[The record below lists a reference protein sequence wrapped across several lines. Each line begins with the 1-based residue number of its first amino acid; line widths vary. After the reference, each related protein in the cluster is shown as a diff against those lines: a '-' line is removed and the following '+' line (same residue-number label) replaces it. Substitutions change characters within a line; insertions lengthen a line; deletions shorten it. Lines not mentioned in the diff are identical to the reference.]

1 VEQSLD
7 LATEEKLMEQARA
20 NTFTAAE
27 IVSYY
32 DNVRQRGGTERVL
45 GAIENR
51 MRKDFAPAATRKF
64 GTKDL
69 EATDI
74 LAKILARIDA
84 AFDLSG
90 NELGNHIKTGGD
102 QMTKPYNIYRYVS
115 FRNGAKLGAQLALIK
130 DSEEGEL
137 QAMVRFYK
145 AYAREDNFSE
155 QKSYPLGEIAAAE
168 SAYTTHL
175 DTLGVPR
182 K

>member
-1 VEQSLD
+1 MD

-20 NTFTAAE
+20 NKFTAAE

-32 DNVRQRGGTERVL
+32 ENVQKRGGTERVL

-51 MRKDFAPAATRKF
+51 MRKDFAHAATRKF
-64 GTKDL
+64 GTKDA

-74 LAKILARIDA
+74 LAKILGRIEA
-84 AFDLSG
+84 AFELSG

-102 QMTKPYNIYRYVS
+102 QQTKPHNIYRYLS
-115 FRNGAKLGAQLALIK
+115 YRNGAKLGAQLALIK
-130 DSEEGEL
+130 DGEEGEL

-155 QKSYPLGEIAAAE
+155 QASYPMGDVAAAE
-168 SAYTTHL
+168 GAYMAHL

-182 K
+182 R